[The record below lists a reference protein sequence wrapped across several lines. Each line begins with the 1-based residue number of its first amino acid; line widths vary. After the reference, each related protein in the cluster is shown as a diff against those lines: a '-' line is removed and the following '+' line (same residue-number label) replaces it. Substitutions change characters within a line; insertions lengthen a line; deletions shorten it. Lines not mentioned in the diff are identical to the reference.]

1 MSYQSDRF
9 EKFVSLVK
17 GHARQEGPNYASLEG
32 VGSYKASSSQDRTP
46 VLDQPAIWI
55 IGQGKKLC
63 YAGDQTYEYSSGNV
77 VVIFYP
83 LAVETE
89 ISEASPEAPFLVAGV
104 AIDMGRMT
112 DVLMRLDRIEGA
124 AAKPI
129 STDPSSIFS
138 LPLSDDLL
146 DPFIRLFELLA
157 NPRDAAMLG
166 DAIIDEIYF
175 RLLSGERGGELRF
188 LLEQRGEIQRIS
200 RAVDY
205 IHANLDK
212 LVSVDELADM
222 AHMSRTSFYENFR
235 DVMHASPLQY
245 AKSVK
250 LHKAQSL
257 IQEGKNA
264 SEAGYMVGYNSPAQ
278 FSREYKRHFGYPPSA
293 TMAAVA

>member
-1 MSYQSDRF
+1 MTYQIGKF
-9 EKFVSLVK
+9 ENFVRLLEQ
-17 GHARQEGPNYASLEG
+17 HTPQEGVNYSSLEG
-32 VGSYKASSSQDRTP
+32 FGAYKASTIRARSP
-46 VLDQPAIWI
+46 VLDVPAIWV

-63 YAGDQTYEYSSGNV
+63 HVGDQTYDYTAGNV
-77 VVIFYP
+77 VVMFYP

-89 ISEASPEAPFLVAGV
+89 IAEASPEKPFLVAGV
-104 AIDMGRMT
+104 VIDLARMA
-112 DVLMRLDRIEGA
+112 DVLLRLDRIDGA

-129 STDPSSIFS
+129 SADPSSIFS
-138 LPLSDDLL
+138 IPLSDSLL

-166 DAIIDEIYF
+166 DPVLDEIYY

-200 RAVDY
+200 RAVEH
-205 IHANLDK
+205 IHSNLDK
-212 LVSVDELADM
+212 PVSVEELAGM
-222 AHMSRTSFYENFR
+222 VHMSRTSFYENFR
-235 DVMHASPLQY
+235 GVMHVSPLQY

-250 LHKAQSL
+250 LHKAQVL

-293 TMAAVA
+293 TLTVVA